1 MFVMWQVAGR
11 EGDWCLTDLFASFLY
26 DSCLAT
32 LRGGEAKLRSALRFA
47 SQVRA
52 FHMSVLSLFFLIV
65 IFTIPYALFI
75 IRPAMLLATLT
86 LSESNSSGDFV
97 LLSGL
102 HAYWGLSLWSIDRI
116 LITRPSSQL
125 WRWGGASLQP
135 ALPLLSAGAFVSPD
149 THMIWMF
156 VLVLKFVRSLNH
168 SVGKAFL
175 PFPWHCMMSCW
186 GNDPACLQG
195 LSSPWWLFTDDLESL
210 VLFHSWLHYFSL
222 QLYCGFL

>member
-125 WRWGGASLQP
+125 WRWGGGRAFSPPCPFSL
-135 ALPLLSAGAFVSPD
+135 LVPLWVQTLTWFECSCWF
-149 THMIWMF
+149 WNLF
-156 VLVLKFVRSLNH
+156 VL
-168 SVGKAFL
+168 
-175 PFPWHCMMSCW
+175 
-186 GNDPACLQG
+186 
-195 LSSPWWLFTDDLESL
+195 
-210 VLFHSWLHYFSL
+210 
-222 QLYCGFL
+222 